1 MAATHSPYNLE
12 TAESCATCSHRGEG
26 FFCGVAQSLLA
37 KLEEV
42 SFLTSYPAGAM
53 LFVEGQA
60 PRGVY
65 VLCKGRAKLSV
76 VSSEGKTLIVK
87 IAKPGEVLGL
97 SSCVL
102 NRPQEVTVETLGPC
116 QVNFIRQADF
126 MRLMREGE
134 FCFKVAEQLSNQ
146 YQSACRELGWVGLSR
161 SADWKVANLL
171 MEMIDESHG
180 AGAPQ
185 GTFKLTL
192 THEEMSQMISTSRET
207 VTRALARLRKAK
219 VIEIHGATLIVR
231 DPAALRR
238 LAGSNEPV
246 VPARLSQEPRGP
258 GLRVASRQERSAL
271 HLGLA
276 LATV

>member
-1 MAATHSPYNLE
+1 MATNHSPYNLE
-12 TAESCATCSHRGEG
+12 TADSCSTCRNRGEG
-26 FFCGVAQSLLA
+26 FFCGVAQSLLC

-76 VSSEGKTLIVK
+76 VSSEGKTLILK
-87 IAKPGEVLGL
+87 IAKPGELLGL

-116 QVNFIRQADF
+116 QVNFIRQQDF
-126 MRLMREGE
+126 MRLMKESE
-134 FCFKVAEQLSNQ
+134 LCFKVAEQLSNQ

-180 AGAPQ
+180 SGSPQ
-185 GTFKLTL
+185 GSFKLTL

-238 LAGSNEPV
+238 LAGNNDPV
-246 VPARLSQEPRGP
+246 APARLSPEPRG
-258 GLRVASRQERSAL
+258 GVRVGGSRPERSGAR
-271 HLGLA
+271 LGLV